1 MTETNVPACP
11 LHGALPRALHPE
23 NFEGIV
29 TVIEE
34 LIETVSGV
42 GTLSYS
48 RCPYG
53 YSYNFEGV
61 VRALED
67 LNVSVS
73 GINLGFPDPAGS
85 GIIGGSGIHVE
96 YSGGYGII
104 ESQITQVWPGSGVT
118 PVYSGEGTVFDV
130 NLLGFAGVN
139 VLYSG
144 TYIQV
149 SGTKDQA
156 VAVVSGLIGGEG
168 ITIVAS
174 GDTAVVSTDLVGQG
188 SVNFSYNNAGVGVIS
203 GQAQQL
209 LVAGSGTSV
218 RSSGDYQIVDVGVL
232 GGGLTDVTYSGSF
245 ITVDGGTTLVAGS
258 GTSVRTSGDYQIV
271 DVGIQA
277 GSNMSVVYSG
287 QFVGLA
293 SSASAGSAVVTVSGD
308 PGFNYIGGS
317 LWFDTNEGRLFVYAS
332 GNGIEEPDW
341 YVANAEALAIKSE
354 VPPSGTGGFN
364 APPLDGT
371 LWFNTL
377 MGSLFVYDSTTS
389 GWYESAASRTPV
401 YDSVAPVA
409 AVDGTLWTDSGTNI
423 IRVWDGSIWAD
434 VTASGSPYIPP
445 PVPSGLDAEAEGEVI
460 GLIMGLS

>member
-1 MTETNVPACP
+1 MELNSPPCLT
-11 LHGALPRALHPE
+11 HGSLPRALHSD

-29 TVIEE
+29 TVIEHI
-34 LIETVSGV
+34 IETVSGV

-53 YSYNFEGV
+53 YPYNFEGV

-67 LNVSVS
+67 LNVSIS
-73 GINLGFPDPAGS
+73 GIDLGFPDPLGS
-85 GIIGGSGIHVE
+85 GIVGGSGIYVE
-96 YSGGYGII
+96 FSGGYGII
-104 ESQITQVWPGSGVT
+104 ESQITQVLPGSGIT
-118 PVYSGEGTVFDV
+118 PAYSGASTVFDV
-130 NLLGFAGVN
+130 NLLGFAGVD
-139 VLYSG
+139 VVYSG

-168 ITIVAS
+168 ITIIAS
-174 GDTAVVSTDLVGQG
+174 GDTAVVSTDLIGQG
-188 SVNFSYNNAGVGVIS
+188 AVNFSYDGMGVGVIS

-209 LVAGSGTSV
+209 LVAGSGSSV
-218 RSSGDYQIVDVGVL
+218 RSSGDFQIIDIGVL
-232 GGGLTDVTYSGSF
+232 GGGLTDVVYSGSF
-245 ITVDGGTTLVAGS
+245 VTIDGGSALVAGS

-271 DVGIQA
+271 DIGIQA
-277 GSNMSVVYSG
+277 GSNMAVIYSG

-317 LWFDTNEGRLFVYAS
+317 LWFDTNQGRLFIYAS
-332 GNGIEEPDW
+332 GNGVDGPDW
-341 YVANAEALAIKSE
+341 YVANAESFAIKSE

-377 MGSLFVYDSTTS
+377 MGSLFIYDLTTS

-401 YDSVAPVA
+401 YGDAAPVT
-409 AVDGTLWTDSGTNI
+409 AVDGTLWTDSTNNI
-423 IRVWDGSIWAD
+423 IRVWDGNLWAD
-434 VTASGSPYIPP
+434 VTASGSPFVPP
-445 PVPSGLDAEAEGEVI
+445 PTPSGLDAEGAEEVI
-460 GLIMGLS
+460 GLIMSLS